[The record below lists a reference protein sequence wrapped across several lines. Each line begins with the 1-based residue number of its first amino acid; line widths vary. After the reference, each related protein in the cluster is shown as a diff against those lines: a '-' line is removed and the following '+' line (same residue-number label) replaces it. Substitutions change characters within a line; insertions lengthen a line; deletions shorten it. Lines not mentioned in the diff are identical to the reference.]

1 MRKIAYLIT
10 ISIVIAL
17 CSGCNNQED
26 FDCLISS
33 SDQREVEDI
42 DIIPRALHMPDVNRY
57 KQGKL
62 KQSRSYSE
70 TGSVIVNSEIL
81 LGQSYK
87 IGNSIIG
94 DYSNVGGPVI
104 DLGKVKEKGSKRII
118 SKDINLQD
126 VKAYTYYNFDQ
137 FTDSTSITRK
147 FSSGFSLNL
156 GLFKIGRKK
165 ITTEIFKSAY
175 TSSNES
181 VFGELNILYRKSQFK
196 LDATSGAR
204 KLYARECLSDEFQ
217 YDFNT
222 SPIGSILDQYG
233 PYVLIGYETG
243 GKALGLYAAKTKSG
257 ASYHLH
263 AKNLK
268 DSIYAS
274 FSLNKDSIS
283 ADATLKFK
291 MDNGH
296 VETSKQVLKES
307 QLQIRTY
314 GGFNNR
320 GAIIGPME
328 IKNMSIDL
336 TDWLQSLTDVNTH
349 ID

>member
-1 MRKIAYLIT
+1 MKKIAYLIILT
-10 ISIVIAL
+10 MVVAL
-17 CSGCNNQED
+17 FYGCNNQEEL
-26 FDCLISS
+26 DCLINSS
-33 SDQREVEDI
+33 KQPKAEDI
-42 DIIPRALHMPDVNRY
+42 DIIPRALNMPDINRY
-57 KQGKL
+57 KRGIAK
-62 KQSRSYSE
+62 KSRSYSE
-70 TGSVIVNSEIL
+70 IGSVIGNSEIL

-87 IGNSIIG
+87 VGNTIIG
-94 DYSNVGGPVI
+94 DYSNVGRPVL
-104 DLGKVKEKGSKRII
+104 DLEKVKAKGSKRIT

-137 FTDSTSITRK
+137 FTDSSSITRK

-181 VFGELNILYRKSQFK
+181 VFGELNILYQKSQFK

-243 GKALGLYAAKTKSG
+243 GKALGLYAAKTKAG
-257 ASYHLH
+257 VSYICFFL
-263 AKNLK
+263 
-268 DSIYAS
+268 
-274 FSLNKDSIS
+274 
-283 ADATLKFK
+283 FK
-291 MDNGH
+291 
-296 VETSKQVLKES
+296 
-307 QLQIRTY
+307 
-314 GGFNNR
+314 
-320 GAIIGPME
+320 
-328 IKNMSIDL
+328 
-336 TDWLQSLTDVNTH
+336 
-349 ID
+349 